1 MSSALIVAVL
11 EDDPA
16 SADALALILSDS
28 GHACVHGLTAE
39 DILTKLDGDTTRLTA
54 IIADFNIGDHPHGVD
69 AATVLLRV
77 APHAR
82 VLILTGSM
90 RKRGEAVART
100 IGYEVMYKPARAD
113 AIIGWLLK
121 S

>member
-1 MSSALIVAVL
+1 MSSARIVAIL

-16 SADALALILSDS
+16 SADALALILSDCGAVS
-28 GHACVHGLTAE
+28 IHGLTAE
-39 DILTKLDGDTTRLTA
+39 DVLAKLGGLTHQLTA
-54 IIADFNIGDHPHGVD
+54 IIADFNIGDNPHGVD
-69 AATVLLRV
+69 AAAILQRA

-90 RKRGEAVART
+90 RKRGEAVARSV
-100 IGYEVMYKPARAD
+100 GYEVMYKPARAE
-113 AIIGWLLK
+113 AIVDWLLK

>member
-1 MSSALIVAVL
+1 MSSARIVAVL

-16 SADALALILSDS
+16 SADALALILSDC
-28 GHACVHGLTAE
+28 GVVAVHGLTAGE
-39 DILTKLDGDTTRLTA
+39 VLEKLGGVTHQLEA

-69 AATVLLRV
+69 AASELLRA

-90 RKRGEAVART
+90 RKRGEAVARSV
-100 IGYEVMYKPARAD
+100 GYQVMYKPARAE
-113 AIIGWLLK
+113 AIIDWLLK
-121 S
+121 P